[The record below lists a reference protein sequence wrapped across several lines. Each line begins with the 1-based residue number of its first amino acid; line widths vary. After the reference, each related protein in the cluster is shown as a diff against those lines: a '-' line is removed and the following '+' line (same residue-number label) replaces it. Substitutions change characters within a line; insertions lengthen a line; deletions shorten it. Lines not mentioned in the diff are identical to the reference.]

1 MKGPIPLVLGLAVL
15 VAAPDAQVFRAS
27 TDVVEVDVAVRAG
40 KTPVKG
46 LTAADFE
53 LIDNGVKQ
61 SIDAMVI
68 EEVPVDLTLIL
79 DVSPSTVSVVDRFRA
94 RAQQIAAM
102 LRQKDQ
108 VRLITFAT
116 DIIELVP
123 FRAGGEAL
131 KDSRVS
137 SGNTTSLHDA
147 LLLSLMQ
154 PPVQGRRRLIVAFS
168 DGVDTASVVDAA
180 TVSTVASRAE
190 SVLHIVLAGYPGQ
203 LPPTAKSLRA
213 AAEETG
219 GDLHLPGE
227 FEDAVD
233 GFKRVFEDFRQ
244 SYVLRY
250 TLSGVPRYGW
260 HDITVKLTRQTEKR
274 YTVRAKRGYFG
285 G

>member
-1 MKGPIPLVLGLAVL
+1 MLVVLAVWAATPG
-15 VAAPDAQVFRAS
+15 AAPQVFRAA

-53 LIDNGVKQ
+53 LLDNGVRQ
-61 SIDAMVI
+61 SIDAIVI

-79 DVSPSTVSVVDRFRA
+79 DVSPSTISVVDRFRA
-94 RAQQIAAM
+94 RAQQIVAM
-102 LRQKDQ
+102 LREKDRA
-108 VRLITFAT
+108 RLITFAT
-116 DIIELVP
+116 DIVEVVP
-123 FRAGGEAL
+123 YRVGGEAL
-131 KDSRVS
+131 KDSRIS
-137 SGNTTSLHDA
+137 AGNTTSLHDA
-147 LLLSLMQ
+147 LLLALVQ
-154 PPVQGRRRLIVAFS
+154 PPTHGRRRLVVAFT

-180 TVSTVASRAE
+180 TVSAVATRAE
-190 SVLHIVLAGYPGQ
+190 SVLHIVLAGYPGSP
-203 LPPTAKSLRA
+203 PPTAKALRT

-227 FEDAVD
+227 FDDAVD

-260 HDITVKLTRQTEKR
+260 HDVAVKLTRLTEKR

>member
-1 MKGPIPLVLGLAVL
+1 MKKLL
-15 VAAPDAQVFRAS
+15 VALLAIYAASPSAAPQVFRAA

-53 LIDNGVKQ
+53 LLDNGIRQ
-61 SIDAMVI
+61 SIEAVVI

-94 RAQQIAAM
+94 RAQQIVAM
-102 LRQKDQ
+102 LRQTDQ

-116 DIIELVP
+116 EIIELVP
-123 FRAGGEAL
+123 YRAGGAAL

-154 PPVQGRRRLIVAFS
+154 TPTHGRRRLVVAFT
-168 DGVDTASVVDAA
+168 DGIDTASVVDAA
-180 TVSTVASRAE
+180 TVSSVARRAE
-190 SVLHIVLAGYPGQ
+190 SVLHVVLAGYPGA

-219 GDLHLPGE
+219 GELHEPGE

-250 TLSGVPRYGW
+250 TLSGVTRYGW
-260 HDITVKLTRQTEKR
+260 HDIAVNLKKTDKR
-274 YTVRAKRGYFG
+274 HTVRAKRGYFG